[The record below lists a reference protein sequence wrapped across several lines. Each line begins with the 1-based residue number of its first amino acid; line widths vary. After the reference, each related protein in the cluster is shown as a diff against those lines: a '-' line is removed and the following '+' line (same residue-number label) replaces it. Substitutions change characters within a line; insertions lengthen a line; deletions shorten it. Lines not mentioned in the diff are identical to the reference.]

1 MDHVRTVAVTGAT
14 GFVGRE
20 LVRQLLDAGF
30 SVRALV
36 REAGKAREVL
46 GSHTRLALV
55 PGHIHDG
62 AAPAALVQDC
72 NACINLLG
80 IIREVHEGPYGGQTF
95 ARIHVDA
102 TQVLLTACANSG
114 IKRFI
119 QMSALGVTPDGRA
132 AYQRSK
138 FEAELLVRRSGLDWT
153 IIRPAMIHGPQGEF
167 TQMVRGWVQGTLSPY
182 WFVPYFTRFVEH
194 DDGVALGRIGFEA
207 AKVAPVRVEDVARA
221 FVASLNVENSIGEI
235 YNVAGPEVMPWN
247 RMLEFYSEN
256 VPRSA
261 KLPILGLPGEPHIYV
276 ARLASFFGL
285 GAWLPFDDGMPSMA
299 QEDGTAD
306 LSKLRA
312 HLGVQPRA
320 FRESA
325 REYLPQMA

>member
-30 SVRALV
+30 GVRALV
-36 REAGKAREVL
+36 RDSGKAREVL
-46 GSHTRLALV
+46 GTHARLALV
-55 PGHIHDG
+55 TGHIHDG
-62 AAPAALVQDC
+62 SAPAALVKDC

-80 IIREVHEGPYGGQTF
+80 IIREVHEGPFGGQTF

-102 TQVLLTACANSG
+102 TQVLLAACTAAG
-114 IKRFI
+114 IKRFV
-119 QMSALGVTPDGRA
+119 QMSAVGVAPDGRA

-138 FEAELLVRRSGLDWT
+138 FEAEQLVRRSGLDWT
-153 IIRPAMIHGPQGEF
+153 IIRPAMIHGPHGEF
-167 TQMVRGWVQGTLSPY
+167 TQMVRGWVQGTISPY
-182 WFVPYFTRFVEH
+182 WFVPYFTRLVEH
-194 DDGVALGRIGFEA
+194 DDGVALGRVSFEA

-221 FVASLNVENSIGEI
+221 FVASLNVESSIGEI
-235 YNVAGPEVMPWN
+235 YNVAGPEVMAWN

-256 VPRSA
+256 MPRSS

-276 ARLASFFGL
+276 ARLASFLGL
-285 GAWLPFDDGMPSMA
+285 GAWLPFDDGMPAMA
-299 QEDGTAD
+299 QEDGNAD

-312 HLGVQPRA
+312 HLGVQPRG

-325 REYLPQMA
+325 REYLPQLG